1 MANFNIISIDP
12 GNNLGISIYTIDD
25 EDYKIVN
32 IETIFLVLNN
42 YASEDGDGYDKINSK
57 LKYLKDYMTKVMKDY
72 KPLALG
78 IETSFLNMR
87 FPKAVIQL
95 SQYLAIIESVSKEV
109 YSGIKIFRYSPK
121 YIKSKID
128 AGGDAKKD
136 DMTSAVSKIKEITS
150 KIKIDKL
157 TEHEIDSLAIGY
169 VMLKEIRQ
177 YPLVLCAL
185 CT

>member
-25 EDYKIVN
+25 EDYKVVSV
-32 IETIFLVLNN
+32 ETIFIILNN
-42 YASEDGDGYDKINSK
+42 YGSEEGDGYDKINSK
-57 LKYLKDYMTKVMKDY
+57 LSYLKKFMTEIMNEY

-78 IETSFLNMR
+78 LETSFLNMR

-95 SQYLAIIESVSKEV
+95 SQYLAIIENVSREV

-121 YIKSKID
+121 AIKSKIE

-136 DMTSAVSKIKEITS
+136 DMTTAVSKIEELKG
-150 KIKIDKL
+150 KIKLDKL

-177 YPLVLCAL
+177 FPMVLCAL
-185 CT
+185 ST